1 MLSLELTV
9 KRRED
14 VRRMSIIEF
23 LLYVGIGFFGGYGIG
38 LMNGVKEEQRRTRKN
53 AKRKGEDNL

>member
-1 MLSLELTV
+1 
-9 KRRED
+9 
-14 VRRMSIIEF
+14 MSIIEF